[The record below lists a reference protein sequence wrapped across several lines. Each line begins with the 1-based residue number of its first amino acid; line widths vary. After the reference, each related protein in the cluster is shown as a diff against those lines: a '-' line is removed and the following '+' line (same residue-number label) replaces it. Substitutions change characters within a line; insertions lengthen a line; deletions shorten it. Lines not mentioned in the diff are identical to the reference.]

1 MSTNLQEIEPKTIE
15 QIRKE
20 GIDKATLERIAAE
33 MAINPCDF
41 AKTLTMVWSN
51 LL

>member
-33 MAINPCDF
+33 MA
-41 AKTLTMVWSN
+41 N
-51 LL
+51 LIY